1 MTTIA
6 DKQSLQDAALQ
17 LAELDRRVMR
27 AVADKNKQDFPTALE
42 DYLVLR
48 KRLKVRLLDEGAL
61 TVEDAEAAEVL
72 RKISGNDALPSD
84 KVIARLALH
93 IGENERIEEFDK
105 EELRELGGE
114 LFYSW
119 FSHHDYISALAELR
133 PMVLRGLVPQSV
145 SRLVRQ
151 VKDCYAF
158 QQYDAAYGLCR
169 MLIEASVRD
178 ICVRRKLFPDLTDNA
193 VLYERHSW
201 GELRDKV
208 SAGALRKR
216 LSGLYDELSK
226 LLHARKTVTDKEAR
240 SAFDQTLEVIEE
252 LYAANGL

>member
-1 MTTIA
+1 MRSLA
-6 DKQSLQDAALQ
+6 DKQSLQDEALH
-17 LAELDRRVMR
+17 LVELDRRVIR
-27 AVADKNKQDFPTALE
+27 AVVEQNKQDFLTALE
-42 DYLVLR
+42 DYLALR
-48 KRLKVRLLDEGAL
+48 KRLKVRLLDESAL
-61 TVEDAEAAEVL
+61 TVEDAEAAAVL
-72 RKISGNDALPSD
+72 RKISGNDALQSD
-84 KVIARLALH
+84 KVIARLASH
-93 IGENERIEEFDK
+93 IGDNNRIEEFD
-105 EELRELGGE
+105 EEEMRQLGGE

-119 FSHHDYISALAELR
+119 FSHHEYISALAELR
-133 PMVLRGLVPQSV
+133 PMVLRGPVPQSV

-201 GELRDKV
+201 GELRAKV
-208 SAGALRKR
+208 SAGALRER
-216 LSGLYDELSK
+216 LSGLYGELSE
-226 LLHARKTVTDKEAR
+226 LLHARKMVTDKEAR